1 MFGAIII
8 PKVVASPP
16 RPPLP
21 PFPPSAF
28 PPSPPSPLCGPFPPD
43 PPYPATPPYPPIP
56 PFAPSPA
63 ILLQRRVR
71 SDAFAECANLL
82 ANEDATSIVA
92 TAPMSRNLIECQ
104 SFIFSLKFV
113 LGQWF
118 ICIKLFYSLNLLI
131 LIILKNSNFFIYIYT
146 YIYKY
151 IYSGSF
157 MFLKKQ
163 CH

>member
-1 MFGAIII
+1 MFGAIRIH
-8 PKVVASPP
+8 KVVASPP
-16 RPPLP
+16 RPPL
-21 PFPPSAF
+21 
-28 PPSPPSPLCGPFPPD
+28 
-43 PPYPATPPYPPIP
+43 P

-71 SDAFAECANLL
+71 SDAFAECANQL

-118 ICIKLFYSLNLLI
+118 ICIKLFYSLKFPVRYTDIIVEGVILLYLFLPMFYGI
-131 LIILKNSNFFIYIYT
+131 VSAHKVAVLTLASKNSGY
-146 YIYKY
+146 
-151 IYSGSF
+151 
-157 MFLKKQ
+157 L
-163 CH
+163 